1 VVTGDLGDIY
11 PSGLTV
17 GHVIEIMPDTYN
29 RSLTATIKPAVDF
42 ENLEQVFVVIGF
54 VEKVPKSTETE
65 AVQP

>member
-1 VVTGDLGDIY
+1 MAVQAMCTG
-11 PSGLTV
+11 S
-17 GHVIEIMPDTYN
+17 YN

-54 VEKVPKSTETE
+54 VEKVPQSTETE